1 MSAMEGALRALA
13 AVSSLNADDK
23 CRVMDHEKNFAE
35 NLVDFIELEC
45 KMVKEMME
53 DKMMKGRRDP
63 KYSPKYISEIK
74 KELMNCIGAR
84 DRAPRL
90 LGDLRA
96 VLSGIDEFAWDRSRE
111 ANVDPRHGA
120 GSRPGKDPKELRD
133 ACRRLYLLERFL
145 EPADGAAEGAA
156 IYEVLRHDG
165 YGDRMAIARDAVREL
180 ADALGTIHGRAYVV
194 RAIVDSP
201 VVAGRGF
208 MDLVTEYGLA
218 WDPVLDLPYIP
229 ASEFKGAIRSLLARA
244 AMAAAKAGA
253 FRDSLDLLGK
263 ARGRVLAKEERD
275 LIGGLLDDPVVE
287 AGEEHA
293 GWIVLTDAY
302 PVEAPGGRPV
312 ELLVLTPHYTPDVR
326 QEYEVRPKPVRYVG
340 IARGTALEFAVGVTE
355 RGLGALG
362 SISGSLGL
370 SAEPEELLKSLISDA
385 LGAGVGRRTNRG
397 MGRMRV
403 IEWEA
408 VG

>member
-1 MSAMEGALRALA
+1 MSAMERALRALA

-23 CRVMDHEKNFAE
+23 CRMMDHGKNFAE
-35 NLVDFIELEC
+35 NLINLVECEC
-45 KMVKEMME
+45 KIMEME
-53 DKMMKGRRDP
+53 RRSDP
-63 KYSPKYISEIK
+63 KCSPKYISNIK
-74 KELMNCIGAR
+74 RELMGCIGAR

-90 LGDLRA
+90 LEDLRA

-111 ANVDPRHGA
+111 AS
-120 GSRPGKDPKELRD
+120 SRPGKDPKELRD

-165 YGDRMAIARDAVREL
+165 YGDRMAIAHDSVREL
-180 ADALGTIHGRAYVV
+180 ADALGTIHGRAYIV
-194 RAIVDSP
+194 RAIVESP

-362 SISGSLGL
+362 AISGSLGL
-370 SAEPEELLKSLISDA
+370 GAEPEELLKSLISDA
-385 LGAGVGRRTNRG
+385 LGAGVGRRTSRG

-403 IEWEA
+403 IEWRA

>member
-1 MSAMEGALRALA
+1 MSAMERALRALA

-23 CRVMDHEKNFAE
+23 CRMMDHGKNFAE
-35 NLVDFIELEC
+35 NLVNLIELEC
-45 KMVKEMME
+45 EMVK
-53 DKMMKGRRDP
+53 DKIMKGRSDL

-74 KELMNCIGAR
+74 RELMGCIGAR

-90 LGDLRA
+90 LEDLRA

-111 ANVDPRHGA
+111 AS
-120 GSRPGKDPKELRD
+120 SRPGKDPKELRD

-165 YGDRMAIARDAVREL
+165 YGDRMAIAHDAVREL
-180 ADALGTIHGRAYVV
+180 ADALGTIHGRAYMV
-194 RAIVDSP
+194 RAIVESP

-229 ASEFKGAIRSLLARA
+229 ASELKGAIRSLLARA

-275 LIGGLLDDPVVE
+275 LIGGLLGDPVVE

-370 SAEPEELLKSLISDA
+370 GAEPEEMLKSLISDA
-385 LGAGVGRRTNRG
+385 LGAGVGRRTSRG

-403 IEWEA
+403 IEWRA